1 MHLIL
6 QHFTTFYAVQIYNN
20 YIFRFISYTTLS
32 TFLVMFLNMVQ
43 QIMQGCSSKRAVTEH
58 QLMHDKGRAFQG
70 LKRLMWLHNALG
82 SVHTASSRDISLSDA
97 MWDSQKSQDTSDLY
111 DSIGRDEASSLMK
124 QLLELIA
131 NEQGFPLLKKMD
143 LLQYLKTPKELPQ
156 RITFSGQKNNFLM
169 RPALPEGETDST

>member
-1 MHLIL
+1 MFLPQRSL
-6 QHFTTFYAVQIYNN
+6 QMV
-20 YIFRFISYTTLS
+20 
-32 TFLVMFLNMVQ
+32 TFLAIIFFACFATSQDTEN
-43 QIMQGCSSKRAVTEH
+43 KRAVTEH

-131 NEQGFPLLKKMD
+131 NEQGFPLLKKLD
-143 LLQYLKTPKELPQ
+143 LLQYLKTPKGGQTFARPQ
-156 RITFSGQKNNFLM
+156 RQLIPPF
-169 RPALPEGETDST
+169 PA